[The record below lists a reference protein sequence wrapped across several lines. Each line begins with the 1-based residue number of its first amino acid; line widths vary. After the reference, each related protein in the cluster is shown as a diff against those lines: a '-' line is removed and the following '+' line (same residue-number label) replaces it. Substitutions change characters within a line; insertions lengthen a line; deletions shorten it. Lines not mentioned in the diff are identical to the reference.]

1 MQVHQFYANMQF
13 RLYTI
18 VFLMLLVLSCDSSNE
33 SDVIEM
39 TIAGTAIPNTVGEE
53 HFLNFKKEVDAQSEG
68 TLKLKMLVH
77 GQLGSEENL
86 VSGLR
91 RNRVHFA
98 NLSAIITSTLI
109 PETALLYAPYL
120 FDNEEEA
127 DFVYDNYL
135 TQIFTEL
142 LAAKGLQFIS
152 WSEIGFHNVYGK
164 EPILLP
170 EDAKGKRYRVSASLS
185 SRYFAEA
192 IEADLIP
199 MGYAEIVQSLQTG
212 LIEAGDNS
220 VALYAK
226 RGIDQEAPYY
236 TLTRHSL
243 GMSIM
248 VARKVWWDE
257 LTARQQQLIKDAWPG
272 TTILRQSLRAEVASD
287 LANAVSLGIVV
298 HELSDS
304 NRELW
309 KQATQGQAERLA
321 DQIGGRAR
329 EVLNLITEGKK
340 QFQLISN

>member
-1 MQVHQFYANMQF
+1 MQF

-18 VFLMLLVLSCDSSNE
+18 VCLVLLVLSCDSSTE

-39 TIAGTAIPNTVGEE
+39 TVAGTAIPNTVGEA
-53 HFLNFKKEVDAQSEG
+53 HFLNFKTAVDAQSQG

-98 NLSAIITSTLI
+98 NLSAIITSTLV

-170 EDAKGKRYRVSASLS
+170 EHAKGKRYRVSASLS

-192 IEADLIP
+192 IGADVIP

-226 RGIDQEAPYY
+226 RGIDQEAPHY
-236 TLTRHSL
+236 TLTQHSL

-248 VARKVWWDE
+248 VARKIWWDQ
-257 LTARQQQLIKDAWPG
+257 LTPRQQQIITNAWPEAK
-272 TTILRQSLRAEVASD
+272 ILRQSLRGEVARD
-287 LANAVSLGIVV
+287 LANAASLGIVV
-298 HELSDS
+298 HALSESD
-304 NRELW
+304 RELW
-309 KQATQGQAERLA
+309 KQATQGQTERLA
-321 DQIGGRAR
+321 LAIGGQAT
-329 EVLNLITEGKK
+329 EVLDLISEGKK
-340 QFQLISN
+340 QFQLMLN

>member
-1 MQVHQFYANMQF
+1 MQF

-18 VFLMLLVLSCDSSNE
+18 VCLMLLVLSCDSSTE
-33 SDVIEM
+33 SDVMEM
-39 TIAGTAIPNTVGEE
+39 TVAGTAIPNTVGET
-53 HFLNFKKEVDAQSEG
+53 HFLNFKTAVDAQSQG

-170 EDAKGKRYRVSASLS
+170 EHAKGKRYRVSASLS

-192 IEADLIP
+192 IGADLIP

-226 RGIDQEAPYY
+226 RGIDQEAPHY
-236 TLTRHSL
+236 TLTQHSL

-248 VARKVWWDE
+248 VARKIWWDQ
-257 LTARQQQLIKDAWPG
+257 LTSRQQQIITNAWPEAK
-272 TTILRQSLRAEVASD
+272 ILRQSLRSEVARD
-287 LANAVSLGIVV
+287 LANAAALGIVD
-298 HELSDS
+298 HALSESD
-304 NRELW
+304 RKLW

-321 DQIGGRAR
+321 LEIGGRAT
-329 EVLNLITEGKK
+329 EVLDLISEGKK
-340 QFQLISN
+340 QFQLMLN

>member
-1 MQVHQFYANMQF
+1 MQF

-18 VFLMLLVLSCDSSNE
+18 VCLVLLVLSCDSSTE
-33 SDVIEM
+33 SDVTEM
-39 TIAGTAIPNTVGEE
+39 TVAGTAIPNTVGEA
-53 HFLNFKKEVDAQSEG
+53 HFLNFKTAVDAQSQG

-170 EDAKGKRYRVSASLS
+170 EHAKGKRYRVSASLS

-192 IEADLIP
+192 IGADLIP

-226 RGIDQEAPYY
+226 RGIDQEAPHY
-236 TLTRHSL
+236 TLTQHSL

-248 VARKVWWDE
+248 VARKIWWDQ
-257 LTARQQQLIKDAWPG
+257 LTPRQQQIITNAWPEAK
-272 TTILRQSLRAEVASD
+272 ILRQSLRDEVARD
-287 LANAVSLGIVV
+287 LANAASLGIVV
-298 HELSDS
+298 HALSESD
-304 NRELW
+304 RELW

-321 DQIGGRAR
+321 LAIGGQAT
-329 EVLNLITEGKK
+329 EVLDLISEGKK
-340 QFQLISN
+340 QFQLMLN

>member
-1 MQVHQFYANMQF
+1 MQF

-18 VFLMLLVLSCDSSNE
+18 VCLVLLVLSCDSSTE

-39 TIAGTAIPNTVGEE
+39 TVAGTAIPNTVGEA
-53 HFLNFKKEVDAQSEG
+53 HFLNFKTAVDAQSQG

-170 EDAKGKRYRVSASLS
+170 EHAKGKRYRVSASLS

-192 IEADLIP
+192 IGADLIP
-199 MGYAEIVQSLQTG
+199 TGYAEIVQSLQTG

-226 RGIDQEAPYY
+226 RGIDQEAPHY
-236 TLTRHSL
+236 TLTQHSL

-248 VARKVWWDE
+248 VARKMGWDQ
-257 LTARQQQLIKDAWPG
+257 LSPRQQQIITNAWPEAK
-272 TTILRQSLRAEVASD
+272 ILRQSLRAEVAKD
-287 LANAVSLGIVV
+287 LANAASLGIVV
-298 HELSDS
+298 HALSESD
-304 NRELW
+304 RELW
-309 KQATQGQAERLA
+309 KQVTQGQAERLA
-321 DQIGGRAR
+321 LAIGGQAT
-329 EVLNLITEGKK
+329 EVLDLISEGKK
-340 QFQLISN
+340 QFQLMLN

>member
-1 MQVHQFYANMQF
+1 MQF

-18 VFLMLLVLSCDSSNE
+18 VCLVLLVLSCDSPTE
-33 SDVIEM
+33 SDVTEM
-39 TIAGTAIPNTVGEE
+39 TVAGTAIPNTVGEA
-53 HFLNFKKEVDAQSEG
+53 HFLNFKTAVDAQSQG

-170 EDAKGKRYRVSASLS
+170 EHAKGKRYRVSASLS

-192 IEADLIP
+192 IGADLIP

-226 RGIDQEAPYY
+226 RGIDQEAPHY
-236 TLTRHSL
+236 TLTQHSL

-248 VARKVWWDE
+248 VARKIWWDQ
-257 LTARQQQLIKDAWPG
+257 LTPRQQQIITNAWPEAK
-272 TTILRQSLRAEVASD
+272 ILRQSLRAEVARD
-287 LANAVSLGIVV
+287 LANAASLGIVV
-298 HELSDS
+298 HALSESD
-304 NRELW
+304 RELW

-321 DQIGGRAR
+321 LAIGGQAT
-329 EVLNLITEGKK
+329 EVLDLISEGKK
-340 QFQLISN
+340 QFQLMLN

>member
-1 MQVHQFYANMQF
+1 MQF

-18 VFLMLLVLSCDSSNE
+18 VCLVLLVLSCDSSTE

-39 TIAGTAIPNTVGEE
+39 TVAGTAIPNTVGEA
-53 HFLNFKKEVDAQSEG
+53 HFLNFKTAVDAQSQG

-170 EDAKGKRYRVSASLS
+170 EHAKGKRYRVSASLS

-192 IEADLIP
+192 IGADLIP

-226 RGIDQEAPYY
+226 RGIDQEAPHN
-236 TLTRHSL
+236 TLTQHSL

-248 VARKVWWDE
+248 VARKIWWDQ
-257 LTARQQQLIKDAWPG
+257 LNPRQQQIITNAWPEAK
-272 TTILRQSLRAEVASD
+272 ILRQSLRAEVARD
-287 LANAVSLGIVV
+287 LANAASLGIVV
-298 HELSDS
+298 HALSASD
-304 NRELW
+304 RELW
-309 KQATQGQAERLA
+309 KQATQGQTERLA
-321 DQIGGRAR
+321 LAIGGQAT
-329 EVLNLITEGKK
+329 EVLDLISEGKK
-340 QFQLISN
+340 QFQLMLN

>member
-1 MQVHQFYANMQF
+1 
-13 RLYTI
+13 
-18 VFLMLLVLSCDSSNE
+18 
-33 SDVIEM
+33 M
-39 TIAGTAIPNTVGEE
+39 TVAGTAIPNTVGEA
-53 HFLNFKKEVDAQSEG
+53 HFLNFKTAVDAQSQG

-170 EDAKGKRYRVSASLS
+170 EHAKGKRYRVSASLS

-192 IEADLIP
+192 IGADVIP

-226 RGIDQEAPYY
+226 RGIDQEAPHY
-236 TLTRHSL
+236 TLTQHSL

-248 VARKVWWDE
+248 VARKIWWDQ
-257 LTARQQQLIKDAWPG
+257 LTPRQQQIITNAWPEAK
-272 TTILRQSLRAEVASD
+272 ILRQSLRAEVARD
-287 LANAVSLGIVV
+287 LANAASLGIVV
-298 HELSDS
+298 HTLSASD
-304 NRELW
+304 RELW

-321 DQIGGRAR
+321 LAIGGQAT
-329 EVLNLITEGKK
+329 EVLDLISEGKK
-340 QFQLISN
+340 QFQLMLN

>member
-1 MQVHQFYANMQF
+1 MQF

-18 VFLMLLVLSCDSSNE
+18 VCLVLLVLSCDSPTE
-33 SDVIEM
+33 SDVTEM
-39 TIAGTAIPNTVGEE
+39 TVAGTAIPNTVGEA
-53 HFLNFKKEVDAQSEG
+53 HFLNFKTAVDAQSQG

-170 EDAKGKRYRVSASLS
+170 EHAKGKRYRVSASLS

-192 IEADLIP
+192 IGADVIP

-226 RGIDQEAPYY
+226 RGIDQEAPHY
-236 TLTRHSL
+236 TLTQHSL

-248 VARKVWWDE
+248 VARKIWWDQ
-257 LTARQQQLIKDAWPG
+257 LTPRQQQIITNAWPEAK
-272 TTILRQSLRAEVASD
+272 ILRQSLRAEVARD
-287 LANAVSLGIVV
+287 LANAASLGIVV
-298 HELSDS
+298 HALSESD
-304 NRELW
+304 RELW

-321 DQIGGRAR
+321 LAIGGQAT
-329 EVLNLITEGKK
+329 EVLDLISEGKK
-340 QFQLISN
+340 QFQLMLN

>member
-1 MQVHQFYANMQF
+1 MQF

-18 VFLMLLVLSCDSSNE
+18 VCLVLLVLSCDSSTE
-33 SDVIEM
+33 SDVTEM
-39 TIAGTAIPNTVGEE
+39 TVAGTAIPNTVGEA
-53 HFLNFKKEVDAQSEG
+53 HFLNFKTAVDAQSQG

-170 EDAKGKRYRVSASLS
+170 EHAKGKRYRVSASLS

-192 IEADLIP
+192 IGADLIP

-220 VALYAK
+220 VSLYAK
-226 RGIDQEAPYY
+226 RGIDQEAPHY
-236 TLTRHSL
+236 TLTQHSL

-248 VARKVWWDE
+248 VARKIWWDQ
-257 LTARQQQLIKDAWPG
+257 LTPRQQQIIINAWPEAK
-272 TTILRQSLRAEVASD
+272 ILRQSLRAEVARD
-287 LANAVSLGIVV
+287 LANAASLGIVV
-298 HELSDS
+298 HALSESD
-304 NRELW
+304 RELW

-321 DQIGGRAR
+321 LAIGGQAT
-329 EVLNLITEGKK
+329 EVLDLISEGKK
-340 QFQLISN
+340 QFQLMLN

>member
-1 MQVHQFYANMQF
+1 
-13 RLYTI
+13 
-18 VFLMLLVLSCDSSNE
+18 
-33 SDVIEM
+33 
-39 TIAGTAIPNTVGEE
+39 
-53 HFLNFKKEVDAQSEG
+53 
-68 TLKLKMLVH
+68 MLVH

-170 EDAKGKRYRVSASLS
+170 EHAKGKRYRVSASLS

-192 IEADLIP
+192 IGADVIP

-220 VALYAK
+220 VSLYAK
-226 RGIDQEAPYY
+226 RGIDQEAPHY
-236 TLTRHSL
+236 TLTQHSL

-248 VARKVWWDE
+248 VARKIWWDQ
-257 LTARQQQLIKDAWPG
+257 LTPRQQQIITNAWPEAK
-272 TTILRQSLRAEVASD
+272 ILRQSLRAEVARD
-287 LANAVSLGIVV
+287 LANAASLGIVV
-298 HELSDS
+298 HTLSASD
-304 NRELW
+304 RELW

-321 DQIGGRAR
+321 LAIGGQAT
-329 EVLNLITEGKK
+329 EVLDLISEGKK
-340 QFQLISN
+340 QFQLMLN

>member
-1 MQVHQFYANMQF
+1 MQF

-18 VFLMLLVLSCDSSNE
+18 VCLMLLVLSCDSSTE
-33 SDVIEM
+33 SDVIGM
-39 TIAGTAIPNTVGEE
+39 TVAGTAIPNTVGEA
-53 HFLNFKKEVDAQSEG
+53 HFLNFKTAVDAQSQG

-170 EDAKGKRYRVSASLS
+170 EHAKGKRYRVSASLS

-192 IEADLIP
+192 IGADVIP

-220 VALYAK
+220 VSLYAK
-226 RGIDQEAPYY
+226 RGIDQEAPHY
-236 TLTRHSL
+236 TLTQHSL

-248 VARKVWWDE
+248 VARKIWWDQ
-257 LTARQQQLIKDAWPG
+257 LTPRQQQIIINAWPEAK
-272 TTILRQSLRAEVASD
+272 ILRQSLRAEVARD
-287 LANAVSLGIVV
+287 LANAASLGIVV
-298 HELSDS
+298 HTLSASD
-304 NRELW
+304 RELW

-321 DQIGGRAR
+321 LAIGGQAT
-329 EVLNLITEGKK
+329 EVLDLISEGKK
-340 QFQLISN
+340 QFQLMLN

>member
-1 MQVHQFYANMQF
+1 MQF

-18 VFLMLLVLSCDSSNE
+18 VCLVLLVLSCDSSTE
-33 SDVIEM
+33 SDVTEM
-39 TIAGTAIPNTVGEE
+39 TVAGTAIPNTVGEA
-53 HFLNFKKEVDAQSEG
+53 HFLNFKTAVDAQSQG

-91 RNRVHFA
+91 RNRIHFA

-170 EDAKGKRYRVSASLS
+170 EHAKGKRYRVSASLS

-192 IEADLIP
+192 IGADLIP

-226 RGIDQEAPYY
+226 RGIDQEAPHY
-236 TLTRHSL
+236 TLTQHSL

-248 VARKVWWDE
+248 VARKIWWDQ
-257 LTARQQQLIKDAWPG
+257 LTPRQQQIITNAWPEAK
-272 TTILRQSLRAEVASD
+272 ILRQSLRAEVARD
-287 LANAVSLGIVV
+287 LANAASLGIVV
-298 HELSDS
+298 HALSESD
-304 NRELW
+304 RELW

-321 DQIGGRAR
+321 LAIGGQAT
-329 EVLNLITEGKK
+329 EVLDLISEGKK
-340 QFQLISN
+340 QFQLMLN

>member
-1 MQVHQFYANMQF
+1 MQF

-18 VFLMLLVLSCDSSNE
+18 VCLMLLVLSCDSSTE
-33 SDVIEM
+33 SDVIGM
-39 TIAGTAIPNTVGEE
+39 TVAGTAIPNTVGEA
-53 HFLNFKKEVDAQSEG
+53 HFLNFKTAVDAQSQG

-170 EDAKGKRYRVSASLS
+170 EHAKGKRYRVSASLS

-192 IEADLIP
+192 IGADVIP

-226 RGIDQEAPYY
+226 RGIDQEAPHY
-236 TLTRHSL
+236 TLTQHSL

-248 VARKVWWDE
+248 VARKIWWDQ
-257 LTARQQQLIKDAWPG
+257 LTPRQQQIITNAWPEAK
-272 TTILRQSLRAEVASD
+272 ILRQSLRAEVARD
-287 LANAVSLGIVV
+287 LANAASLGIVV
-298 HELSDS
+298 HTLSASD
-304 NRELW
+304 RELW

-321 DQIGGRAR
+321 LAIGGQAT
-329 EVLNLITEGKK
+329 EVLDLISEGKK
-340 QFQLISN
+340 QFQLMLN